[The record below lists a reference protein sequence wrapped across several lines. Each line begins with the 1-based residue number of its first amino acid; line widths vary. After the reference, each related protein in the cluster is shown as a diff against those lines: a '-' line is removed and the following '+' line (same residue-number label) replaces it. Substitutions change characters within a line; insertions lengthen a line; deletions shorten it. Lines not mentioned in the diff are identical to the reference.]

1 MVFAVIILLLN
12 RNLIWSHYLSQFL
25 NLLTLLFHM
34 CWYFLFWSKKLFSYC
49 LCHSIVILQLVSSL
63 GHRSELLLGNLHF
76 FSGRSIIF
84 LSSNP

>member
-34 CWYFLFWSKKLFSYC
+34 GWYFLFWSEKLFSYR
-49 LCHSIVILQLVSSL
+49 LCDSIVILQLVSSL

-76 FSGRSIIF
+76 FGGRSIIF